1 MNKEFKVFDTVI
13 FEYDLEMIKFR
24 FEEVG
29 PLVDYIIILESKLVL
44 LIKTVINEDPYAKT
58 NYPHTHAKKKEADE
72 IFPEVLKYY
81 LETGCSIKEL
91 SQKFNLP
98 PHAISQRISK
108 YFKELSNKKIDET
121 LTLTDKVGNKK
132 FKISDNVKNI
142 LSSVFKGL
150 NKISE
155 KNTEIEELAVD
166 QAIMKMDLANLP
178 ALVFINSA
186 NQRLNVVYHRKDGN
200 ISWIDPEINNG

>member
-1 MNKEFKVFDTVI
+1 MNKNIVI
-13 FEYDLEMIKFR
+13 S
-24 FEEVG
+24 
-29 PLVDYIIILESKLVL
+29 ESELIS
-44 LIKTVINEDPYAKT
+44 LIKMSINEDPYAKT

-150 NKISE
+150 NKIFE
-155 KNTEIEELAVD
+155 KNTTIWTNDNDDIIMVLTNDNKLLVNKKVERYLAKETNLELSQIKYFIMLYVTKVFGESINVEDIVFSEI
-166 QAIMKMDLANLP
+166 
-178 ALVFINSA
+178 
-186 NQRLNVVYHRKDGN
+186 
-200 ISWIDPEINNG
+200 

>member
-1 MNKEFKVFDTVI
+1 MNKNIVI
-13 FEYDLEMIKFR
+13 S
-24 FEEVG
+24 
-29 PLVDYIIILESKLVL
+29 ESELIS
-44 LIKTVINEDPYAKT
+44 LIKMSINEDPYAKT
-58 NYPHTHAKKKEADE
+58 NYPHTHTKKKEADE

-150 NKISE
+150 NKNSE
-155 KNTEIEELAVD
+155 NNITIWTNDNDDIIMVLTNDNKLLVNKKVERYLAKETYLELTQIKYFIMLYVTKVFGESINVGDIVFSEI
-166 QAIMKMDLANLP
+166 
-178 ALVFINSA
+178 
-186 NQRLNVVYHRKDGN
+186 
-200 ISWIDPEINNG
+200 

>member
-1 MNKEFKVFDTVI
+1 MNKNIVI
-13 FEYDLEMIKFR
+13 S
-24 FEEVG
+24 
-29 PLVDYIIILESKLVL
+29 ESELIS
-44 LIKTVINEDPYAKT
+44 LIKMSINEDPYAKT

-155 KNTEIEELAVD
+155 KNTTIWTNDNDDIIMVLTNDNKLLVNKKVERYLAKETYLELSQIKYFIMLYVTKVFGESINVENIVFSEI
-166 QAIMKMDLANLP
+166 
-178 ALVFINSA
+178 
-186 NQRLNVVYHRKDGN
+186 
-200 ISWIDPEINNG
+200 

>member
-1 MNKEFKVFDTVI
+1 MNKNIVI
-13 FEYDLEMIKFR
+13 S
-24 FEEVG
+24 
-29 PLVDYIIILESKLVL
+29 ESELIS
-44 LIKTVINEDPYAKT
+44 LIKMSINEDPYAKT

-155 KNTEIEELAVD
+155 KNTTIWTNDNDDIIMVLTNDNKLLVNKKVERYLVKETYIELSQIKYFIMLYVTKVFGESINVENIVFSEI
-166 QAIMKMDLANLP
+166 
-178 ALVFINSA
+178 
-186 NQRLNVVYHRKDGN
+186 
-200 ISWIDPEINNG
+200 

>member
-1 MNKEFKVFDTVI
+1 MNKNIVI
-13 FEYDLEMIKFR
+13 S
-24 FEEVG
+24 
-29 PLVDYIIILESKLVL
+29 ESELIS
-44 LIKTVINEDPYAKT
+44 LIKMSINEDPYVKT

-155 KNTEIEELAVD
+155 KNTTIWTNDNDDIIMVLTNDNKLLVNKKVERYLAKETYLELTQIKYFIMLYVTKVFGESINVEDIVFSEI
-166 QAIMKMDLANLP
+166 
-178 ALVFINSA
+178 
-186 NQRLNVVYHRKDGN
+186 
-200 ISWIDPEINNG
+200 

>member
-1 MNKEFKVFDTVI
+1 MNKNIVI
-13 FEYDLEMIKFR
+13 S
-24 FEEVG
+24 
-29 PLVDYIIILESKLVL
+29 ESELIS
-44 LIKTVINEDPYAKT
+44 LIKMAINEDPYAKT

-150 NKISE
+150 NKNSE
-155 KNTEIEELAVD
+155 NNITIWTNDNDDIIMVLTNDNKLLVNKKVERYLAKETYLELTQIKYFIMLYVTKVFGESINVEDIVFSEI
-166 QAIMKMDLANLP
+166 
-178 ALVFINSA
+178 
-186 NQRLNVVYHRKDGN
+186 
-200 ISWIDPEINNG
+200 

>member
-1 MNKEFKVFDTVI
+1 MNKNIVI
-13 FEYDLEMIKFR
+13 S
-24 FEEVG
+24 
-29 PLVDYIIILESKLVL
+29 ESELIS
-44 LIKTVINEDPYAKT
+44 LIKMSINEDPYAKT

-150 NKISE
+150 NKIFE
-155 KNTEIEELAVD
+155 KNTTIWTNDNDDIIMVLTNDNKLLVNKKVERYLAKETYLELTQIKYFIMLYVTKVFGESINVEDIVFSEI
-166 QAIMKMDLANLP
+166 
-178 ALVFINSA
+178 
-186 NQRLNVVYHRKDGN
+186 
-200 ISWIDPEINNG
+200 

>member
-1 MNKEFKVFDTVI
+1 MNKNIVI
-13 FEYDLEMIKFR
+13 S
-24 FEEVG
+24 
-29 PLVDYIIILESKLVL
+29 ESELIS
-44 LIKTVINEDPYAKT
+44 LIKMAINEDPYAKT

-132 FKISDNVKNI
+132 FKISDNVKNT

-150 NKISE
+150 NKNSE
-155 KNTEIEELAVD
+155 KNIIIWTNDNDDIIMVLTNDNKLLVNKKVERYLTKETHLELSQIKYFIMLYVTKVFGESINVGDIVFSEI
-166 QAIMKMDLANLP
+166 
-178 ALVFINSA
+178 
-186 NQRLNVVYHRKDGN
+186 
-200 ISWIDPEINNG
+200 

>member
-1 MNKEFKVFDTVI
+1 MNKNIVI
-13 FEYDLEMIKFR
+13 S
-24 FEEVG
+24 
-29 PLVDYIIILESKLVL
+29 ESELIS
-44 LIKTVINEDPYAKT
+44 LIKMSINEDPYAKT

-150 NKISE
+150 NKNSE
-155 KNTEIEELAVD
+155 KNTTIWTNDNDDIIMVLTNDNKLLVNKKVERYLAKETYLELSQIKYFIMLYVTKVFGESINVEDIVFSEI
-166 QAIMKMDLANLP
+166 
-178 ALVFINSA
+178 
-186 NQRLNVVYHRKDGN
+186 
-200 ISWIDPEINNG
+200 

>member
-1 MNKEFKVFDTVI
+1 MSKN
-13 FEYDLEMIKFR
+13 
-24 FEEVG
+24 
-29 PLVDYIIILESKLVL
+29 IIILESKLVL

-91 SQKFNLP
+91 SQKFNL
-98 PHAISQRISK
+98 HHHTISQRISK

-155 KNTEIEELAVD
+155 KNTTIWTNDNDDIIMVLTNDNKLLVNKKVERYLVKETYLELSQIKYFIMLYVTKVFGESINVENIVFSEI
-166 QAIMKMDLANLP
+166 
-178 ALVFINSA
+178 
-186 NQRLNVVYHRKDGN
+186 
-200 ISWIDPEINNG
+200 

>member
-1 MNKEFKVFDTVI
+1 MNKNIVI
-13 FEYDLEMIKFR
+13 S
-24 FEEVG
+24 
-29 PLVDYIIILESKLVL
+29 ESELIS
-44 LIKTVINEDPYAKT
+44 LIKMSINEDPYAKT

-150 NKISE
+150 NKNSE
-155 KNTEIEELAVD
+155 NNITIWTNDNDDIIMVLTNDNKLLVNKKVERYLSKETYLELSQIKYFIMLYVTKVFGESINVGDIVFSEI
-166 QAIMKMDLANLP
+166 
-178 ALVFINSA
+178 
-186 NQRLNVVYHRKDGN
+186 
-200 ISWIDPEINNG
+200 

>member
-1 MNKEFKVFDTVI
+1 MNKNIVI
-13 FEYDLEMIKFR
+13 S
-24 FEEVG
+24 
-29 PLVDYIIILESKLVL
+29 ESELIS
-44 LIKTVINEDPYAKT
+44 LIKMAINEDPYAKT

-150 NKISE
+150 NKNSE
-155 KNTEIEELAVD
+155 NNITIWTNDNDDIIMVLTNDNKLLVNKKVERYLTKETHLELSQIKYFIMLYVTKVFGESINVGDIVFSEI
-166 QAIMKMDLANLP
+166 
-178 ALVFINSA
+178 
-186 NQRLNVVYHRKDGN
+186 
-200 ISWIDPEINNG
+200 

>member
-1 MNKEFKVFDTVI
+1 MNKN
-13 FEYDLEMIKFR
+13 
-24 FEEVG
+24 
-29 PLVDYIIILESKLVL
+29 IIISESELIS
-44 LIKTVINEDPYAKT
+44 LIKIAINEDPYAKT

-132 FKISDNVKNI
+132 FKISDNVKNT

-150 NKISE
+150 NKNSE
-155 KNTEIEELAVD
+155 KNIIIWTNDNDDIIMVLTNDNKLLVNKKVERYLAKETNLELSQIKYFIMLYVTKIFGESINVEDIVFSEI
-166 QAIMKMDLANLP
+166 
-178 ALVFINSA
+178 
-186 NQRLNVVYHRKDGN
+186 
-200 ISWIDPEINNG
+200 

>member
-1 MNKEFKVFDTVI
+1 MNKNIVI
-13 FEYDLEMIKFR
+13 S
-24 FEEVG
+24 
-29 PLVDYIIILESKLVL
+29 ESELIS
-44 LIKTVINEDPYAKT
+44 LIKMSINEDPYAKT

-150 NKISE
+150 NKNSE
-155 KNTEIEELAVD
+155 NNITIWTNDNDDIIMVLTNDNKLLVNKKVERYLAKETYLELSQIKYFIMLYVTKVFGESINVEDIVFSEI
-166 QAIMKMDLANLP
+166 
-178 ALVFINSA
+178 
-186 NQRLNVVYHRKDGN
+186 
-200 ISWIDPEINNG
+200 

>member
-1 MNKEFKVFDTVI
+1 MNKNIVI
-13 FEYDLEMIKFR
+13 S
-24 FEEVG
+24 
-29 PLVDYIIILESKLVL
+29 ESELIS
-44 LIKTVINEDPYAKT
+44 LIKMSINEDPYAKT

-155 KNTEIEELAVD
+155 KNTTIWTNDNDDIIMVLTNDNKLLVNKKVERYLAKETYLELSQIKYFIMLYVTKVFGESINVGDIVFSEI
-166 QAIMKMDLANLP
+166 
-178 ALVFINSA
+178 
-186 NQRLNVVYHRKDGN
+186 
-200 ISWIDPEINNG
+200 

>member
-1 MNKEFKVFDTVI
+1 MNKNIVI
-13 FEYDLEMIKFR
+13 S
-24 FEEVG
+24 
-29 PLVDYIIILESKLVL
+29 ESELIS
-44 LIKTVINEDPYAKT
+44 LIKMSINEDPYAKT
-58 NYPHTHAKKKEADE
+58 NYPHTHAKKKEADK

-155 KNTEIEELAVD
+155 KNITIWTNDNDDIIMVLTNDNKLLVNKKVERYLAKETYLELTQIKYFIMLYVTKVFGESINVGDIVFSEI
-166 QAIMKMDLANLP
+166 
-178 ALVFINSA
+178 
-186 NQRLNVVYHRKDGN
+186 
-200 ISWIDPEINNG
+200 

>member
-1 MNKEFKVFDTVI
+1 MNKNIVI
-13 FEYDLEMIKFR
+13 S
-24 FEEVG
+24 
-29 PLVDYIIILESKLVL
+29 ESELIS
-44 LIKTVINEDPYAKT
+44 LIKMSINEDPYAKT

-155 KNTEIEELAVD
+155 KNTTIWTNDNDDIIMVLTNDNKLLVNKKVEHYLAKETYLELTQIKYFIMLYVTKVFGESINVEDIVFSEI
-166 QAIMKMDLANLP
+166 
-178 ALVFINSA
+178 
-186 NQRLNVVYHRKDGN
+186 
-200 ISWIDPEINNG
+200 

>member
-1 MNKEFKVFDTVI
+1 MNKNIVI
-13 FEYDLEMIKFR
+13 S
-24 FEEVG
+24 
-29 PLVDYIIILESKLVL
+29 ESELIS
-44 LIKTVINEDPYAKT
+44 LIKMTINEDPYTKT

-150 NKISE
+150 NKIFE
-155 KNTEIEELAVD
+155 KNTTIWTNDNDDIIMVLTNDNKLLVNKKVERYLAKETYLELSQIKYFIMLYVTKVFGESINVEDIVFSEI
-166 QAIMKMDLANLP
+166 
-178 ALVFINSA
+178 
-186 NQRLNVVYHRKDGN
+186 
-200 ISWIDPEINNG
+200 

>member
-1 MNKEFKVFDTVI
+1 MNKNIVI
-13 FEYDLEMIKFR
+13 S
-24 FEEVG
+24 
-29 PLVDYIIILESKLVL
+29 ESELIS
-44 LIKTVINEDPYAKT
+44 LIKMSINEDPYAKT

-132 FKISDNVKNI
+132 FKISDNVKNT

-150 NKISE
+150 NKNSE
-155 KNTEIEELAVD
+155 NNITIWTNDNDDIIMVLTNDNKLLVNKKVERYLTKETYLELSQIKYFIMLYVTKVFGESINVGDIVFSEI
-166 QAIMKMDLANLP
+166 
-178 ALVFINSA
+178 
-186 NQRLNVVYHRKDGN
+186 
-200 ISWIDPEINNG
+200 

>member
-1 MNKEFKVFDTVI
+1 M
-13 FEYDLEMIKFR
+13 
-24 FEEVG
+24 
-29 PLVDYIIILESKLVL
+29 S
-44 LIKTVINEDPYAKT
+44 INEDPYAKT

-155 KNTEIEELAVD
+155 KNTTIWTNDNDDIIMVLTNDNKLLVNKKVERYLAKETYLELTQIKYFIMLYVTKVFGESINVEDIVFSEI
-166 QAIMKMDLANLP
+166 
-178 ALVFINSA
+178 
-186 NQRLNVVYHRKDGN
+186 
-200 ISWIDPEINNG
+200 

>member
-1 MNKEFKVFDTVI
+1 MSKN
-13 FEYDLEMIKFR
+13 
-24 FEEVG
+24 
-29 PLVDYIIILESKLVL
+29 IIILESKLVL
-44 LIKTVINEDPYAKT
+44 LIKTVINEDTYAKT
-58 NYPHTHAKKKEADE
+58 NYPHTHTKKKEADE

-155 KNTEIEELAVD
+155 KNTTIWTNDNDDIIMVLTNDNKLLVNKKVERYLVKETYLELSQIKYFIMLYVTKVFGESINVENIVFSEI
-166 QAIMKMDLANLP
+166 
-178 ALVFINSA
+178 
-186 NQRLNVVYHRKDGN
+186 
-200 ISWIDPEINNG
+200 

>member
-1 MNKEFKVFDTVI
+1 MNKNIVI
-13 FEYDLEMIKFR
+13 S
-24 FEEVG
+24 
-29 PLVDYIIILESKLVL
+29 ESELIS
-44 LIKTVINEDPYAKT
+44 LIKMSINEDPYAKT

-155 KNTEIEELAVD
+155 KNTTIWTNDNDDIIMVLTNDNKLLVNKKVERYLVKETYLELSQIKYFIMLYVTKVFGESINVENIVFSEI
-166 QAIMKMDLANLP
+166 
-178 ALVFINSA
+178 
-186 NQRLNVVYHRKDGN
+186 
-200 ISWIDPEINNG
+200 

>member
-1 MNKEFKVFDTVI
+1 MNKNIVI
-13 FEYDLEMIKFR
+13 S
-24 FEEVG
+24 
-29 PLVDYIIILESKLVL
+29 ESELIS
-44 LIKTVINEDPYAKT
+44 LIKMAINEDPYAKT

-132 FKISDNVKNI
+132 FKISDNVKNT

-150 NKISE
+150 NKNSE
-155 KNTEIEELAVD
+155 NNITIWTNDNDDIIMVLTNDNKLLVNKKVERYLTKETYLELSQIKYFIMLYVTKVFGESINVGDIVFSEI
-166 QAIMKMDLANLP
+166 
-178 ALVFINSA
+178 
-186 NQRLNVVYHRKDGN
+186 
-200 ISWIDPEINNG
+200 

>member
-1 MNKEFKVFDTVI
+1 MSKN
-13 FEYDLEMIKFR
+13 
-24 FEEVG
+24 
-29 PLVDYIIILESKLVL
+29 IIISESKLIS
-44 LIKTVINEDPYAKT
+44 LIKMSINEDPYAKT

-155 KNTEIEELAVD
+155 KNTTIWTNDNDDIIMVLTNDNKLLVNKKVERYLAKETYLELSQIKYFIMLYVTKVFGESINVENIVFSEI
-166 QAIMKMDLANLP
+166 
-178 ALVFINSA
+178 
-186 NQRLNVVYHRKDGN
+186 
-200 ISWIDPEINNG
+200 

>member
-1 MNKEFKVFDTVI
+1 MNKNIVI
-13 FEYDLEMIKFR
+13 S
-24 FEEVG
+24 
-29 PLVDYIIILESKLVL
+29 ESELIS
-44 LIKTVINEDPYAKT
+44 LIKMSINEDPYAKT

-132 FKISDNVKNI
+132 FKISDNVKNT

-150 NKISE
+150 NKNSE
-155 KNTEIEELAVD
+155 NNITIWTNDNDDIIMVLTNDNKLLVNKKVERYLSKETYLELSQIKYFIMLYVTKVFGESINVGDIVFSEI
-166 QAIMKMDLANLP
+166 
-178 ALVFINSA
+178 
-186 NQRLNVVYHRKDGN
+186 
-200 ISWIDPEINNG
+200 

>member
-1 MNKEFKVFDTVI
+1 MNKNIVI
-13 FEYDLEMIKFR
+13 S
-24 FEEVG
+24 
-29 PLVDYIIILESKLVL
+29 ESELIS
-44 LIKTVINEDPYAKT
+44 LIKMSINEDPYAKT
-58 NYPHTHAKKKEADE
+58 NYPHTHTKKKEADE

-155 KNTEIEELAVD
+155 KNTTIWTNDNDDIIMVLTNDNKLLVNKKVERYLAKETYLELSQIKYFIMLYVTKVFGESINVEDIVFSEI
-166 QAIMKMDLANLP
+166 
-178 ALVFINSA
+178 
-186 NQRLNVVYHRKDGN
+186 
-200 ISWIDPEINNG
+200 

>member
-1 MNKEFKVFDTVI
+1 MNKNIVI
-13 FEYDLEMIKFR
+13 S
-24 FEEVG
+24 
-29 PLVDYIIILESKLVL
+29 ESELIS
-44 LIKTVINEDPYAKT
+44 LIKMAINEDPYAKT

-132 FKISDNVKNI
+132 FKISDNVKNT

-150 NKISE
+150 NKNSE
-155 KNTEIEELAVD
+155 KNIIIWTNDNDDIIMVLTNDNKLLVNKKVERYLTKETHLELSQIKYFIMLYVTKVFGESINVGDILFSEI
-166 QAIMKMDLANLP
+166 
-178 ALVFINSA
+178 
-186 NQRLNVVYHRKDGN
+186 
-200 ISWIDPEINNG
+200 

>member
-1 MNKEFKVFDTVI
+1 MNKNIVI
-13 FEYDLEMIKFR
+13 S
-24 FEEVG
+24 
-29 PLVDYIIILESKLVL
+29 ESELIS
-44 LIKTVINEDPYAKT
+44 LIKMSINEDPYAKT

-150 NKISE
+150 NKIFE
-155 KNTEIEELAVD
+155 KNTTIWTNDNDDIIMVLTNDNKLLVNKKVEHYLAKETYLELTQIKYFIMLYVTKVFGESINVEDIVFSEI
-166 QAIMKMDLANLP
+166 
-178 ALVFINSA
+178 
-186 NQRLNVVYHRKDGN
+186 
-200 ISWIDPEINNG
+200 

>member
-1 MNKEFKVFDTVI
+1 MNKNIVI
-13 FEYDLEMIKFR
+13 S
-24 FEEVG
+24 
-29 PLVDYIIILESKLVL
+29 ESELIS
-44 LIKTVINEDPYAKT
+44 LIKMSINEDPYVKT

-150 NKISE
+150 NKIFE
-155 KNTEIEELAVD
+155 KNTTIWTNDNDDIIMVLTNDNKLLVNKKVERYLAKETYLELSQIKYFIMLYVTKVFGESINVEDIVFSEI
-166 QAIMKMDLANLP
+166 
-178 ALVFINSA
+178 
-186 NQRLNVVYHRKDGN
+186 
-200 ISWIDPEINNG
+200 

>member
-1 MNKEFKVFDTVI
+1 MNKNIVI
-13 FEYDLEMIKFR
+13 S
-24 FEEVG
+24 
-29 PLVDYIIILESKLVL
+29 ESELIS
-44 LIKTVINEDPYAKT
+44 LIKMSINEDPYAKT

-98 PHAISQRISK
+98 PHSISQRISK

-150 NKISE
+150 NKNSE
-155 KNTEIEELAVD
+155 NNITIWTNDNDDIIMVLTNDNKLLVNKKVERYLSKETYLELSQIKYFIMLYVTKVFGESINVGDIVFSEI
-166 QAIMKMDLANLP
+166 
-178 ALVFINSA
+178 
-186 NQRLNVVYHRKDGN
+186 
-200 ISWIDPEINNG
+200 

>member
-1 MNKEFKVFDTVI
+1 MNKNIVI
-13 FEYDLEMIKFR
+13 S
-24 FEEVG
+24 
-29 PLVDYIIILESKLVL
+29 ESELIS
-44 LIKTVINEDPYAKT
+44 LIKMSINEDPYAKT

-155 KNTEIEELAVD
+155 KNTTIWTNDNDDIIMVLTNDNKLLVNKKVERYLAKETNLELSQIKYFIMLYVTKVFGESINVGDIVFSEI
-166 QAIMKMDLANLP
+166 
-178 ALVFINSA
+178 
-186 NQRLNVVYHRKDGN
+186 
-200 ISWIDPEINNG
+200 

>member
-1 MNKEFKVFDTVI
+1 MNKNIVI
-13 FEYDLEMIKFR
+13 S
-24 FEEVG
+24 
-29 PLVDYIIILESKLVL
+29 ESELIS
-44 LIKTVINEDPYAKT
+44 LIKMSINEDPYAKT

-150 NKISE
+150 NKNSE
-155 KNTEIEELAVD
+155 NNITIWTNDNDDIIMVLTNDNKLLVNKKVERYLAKETYLELSQIKYFIMLYVTKVFGESINVGDIVFSEI
-166 QAIMKMDLANLP
+166 
-178 ALVFINSA
+178 
-186 NQRLNVVYHRKDGN
+186 
-200 ISWIDPEINNG
+200 